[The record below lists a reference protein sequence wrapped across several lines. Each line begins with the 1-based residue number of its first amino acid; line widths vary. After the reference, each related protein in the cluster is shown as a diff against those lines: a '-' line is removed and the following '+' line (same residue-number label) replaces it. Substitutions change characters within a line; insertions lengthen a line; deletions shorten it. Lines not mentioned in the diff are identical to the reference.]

1 MTDPVSPLFYEPAAG
16 HGLPHDPFKAIVG
29 PRTIGWI
36 GTVSAAGVPNLAPYS
51 FFAIVCDRPP
61 MVAFSSS
68 GWKDSV
74 ANAEATGAFTWSLAS
89 RPLAE
94 AMNRTSVVSG
104 PEVDEFAL
112 AGLEATPSRL
122 IAPPFVAASP
132 AALECRVAQVVRM
145 ATAAGEAVD
154 SWLVVG
160 EVVGVHIDRAFLTPD
175 GHFDTGAAAPVL
187 RAGYAADYAA
197 IGPDA
202 LFRMPR
208 PTA

>member
-1 MTDPVSPLFYEPAAG
+1 MSSHFYEPAAG

-36 GTVSAAGVPNLAPYS
+36 GTLSAEGVPNLAPYS
-51 FFAIVCDRPP
+51 FFSIVCDRPP
-61 MVAFSSS
+61 MIAFSSS

-94 AMNRTSVVSG
+94 AMNRTSVPSG

-112 AGLEATPSRL
+112 AGLAAAPSRL
-122 IAPPFVAASP
+122 VAPPYVAASP

-145 ATAAGEAVD
+145 ATTGGEPVD

-160 EVVGVHIDRAFLTPD
+160 EVVGVHIDAAFLTPD
-175 GHFDTGAAAPVL
+175 GLFDIAAAAPVL

-202 LFRMPR
+202 MFRMRR